1 MLFGIVASGCTT
13 QQTATSEHAVHVGS
27 EPDIIDP
34 ALNSAVDGATLIVHA
49 FEGLMTLD
57 KDGVPVEAQA
67 ESYTISDD
75 GLTYTFK
82 LRDGLKWSD
91 GKEITA
97 EDFVY
102 SWNRAIDPETAA
114 DYAYMFESIAGYEEG
129 KLEVSA
135 PDSKTLVVK
144 LKAITP
150 YFLELCAFP
159 TFYPVRKDIVE
170 ANPDTWTLDPKTY
183 IGNGP
188 YMLEEWVHDSHM
200 IYKRTRITGML
211 QL

>member
-1 MLFGIVASGCTT
+1 MKKIAILLAAVMLFGIAASGCTT
-13 QQTATSEHAVHVGS
+13 QQTATSELAVHVGS

-34 ALNSAVDGATLIVHA
+34 ALNSAVDGATLLVHA

-57 KDGVPVEAQA
+57 RDGTPVEAQA

-114 DYAYMFESIAGYEEG
+114 DYAYMFESIEASETG
-129 KLEVSA
+129 
-135 PDSKTLVVK
+135 TLMYLLLTAK
-144 LKAITP
+144 
-150 YFLELCAFP
+150 
-159 TFYPVRKDIVE
+159 
-170 ANPDTWTLDPKTY
+170 
-183 IGNGP
+183 
-188 YMLEEWVHDSHM
+188 
-200 IYKRTRITGML
+200 
-211 QL
+211 QLS